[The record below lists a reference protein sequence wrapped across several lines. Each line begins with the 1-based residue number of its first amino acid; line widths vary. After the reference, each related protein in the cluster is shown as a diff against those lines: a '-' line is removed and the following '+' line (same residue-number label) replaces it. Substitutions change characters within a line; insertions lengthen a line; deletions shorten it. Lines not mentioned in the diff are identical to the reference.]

1 MKNKIHILLLISIL
15 NILLLTACEGIS
27 QKQYFLKPDSYK
39 NTSKIKDNDETIKI
53 ATFSDAENGNLGQI
67 IVLALEDAGFTIED
81 KSQTIGSS
89 TLLRETYQQKL
100 ADITIEYTGNAM
112 FQMENEGNSVW
123 QDYEKGYETAR
134 EFFKYKYNIDM
145 LHPVSAKNSELLV
158 VTKEFS
164 DENEIKDMWDFSSYV
179 NNGGDIVLSA
189 YEYWTKCEQG
199 LTAFEKVYGFS
210 IPTNNIITKDI
221 SLNDLVDG
229 KNGLNCAIV
238 FTTEGKI
245 EELGLVIIDDPESVS
260 PIFSPAPMI
269 DSRTLEKHPEIE
281 EILTPIFKS
290 LETEDLIQMNY
301 KHQSQGMTCK
311 EIAQEYLLEK
321 GFIQ

>member
-1 MKNKIHILLLISIL
+1 M
-15 NILLLTACEGIS
+15 
-27 QKQYFLKPDSYK
+27 
-39 NTSKIKDNDETIKI
+39 
-53 ATFSDAENGNLGQI
+53 
-67 IVLALEDAGFTIED
+67 
-81 KSQTIGSS
+81 
-89 TLLRETYQQKL
+89 
-100 ADITIEYTGNAM
+100 
-112 FQMENEGNSVW
+112 
-123 QDYEKGYETAR
+123 
-134 EFFKYKYNIDM
+134 
-145 LHPVSAKNSELLV
+145 
-158 VTKEFS
+158 
-164 DENEIKDMWDFSSYV
+164 
-179 NNGGDIVLSA
+179 
-189 YEYWTKCEQG
+189 
-199 LTAFEKVYGFS
+199 
-210 IPTNNIITKDI
+210 
-221 SLNDLVDG
+221 NDLVDG

>member
-67 IVLALEDAGFTIED
+67 IVLALEDAGFTIKD
-81 KSQTIGSS
+81 KSHTIGSS

-145 LHPVSAKNSELLV
+145 YTLLV
-158 VTKEFS
+158 QKIQNCWLLLKNFPMKMKLK
-164 DENEIKDMWDFSSYV
+164 ICGIF
-179 NNGGDIVLSA
+179 L
-189 YEYWTKCEQG
+189 
-199 LTAFEKVYGFS
+199 LT
-210 IPTNNIITKDI
+210 
-221 SLNDLVDG
+221 
-229 KNGLNCAIV
+229 
-238 FTTEGKI
+238 
-245 EELGLVIIDDPESVS
+245 
-260 PIFSPAPMI
+260 
-269 DSRTLEKHPEIE
+269 
-281 EILTPIFKS
+281 
-290 LETEDLIQMNY
+290 
-301 KHQSQGMTCK
+301 
-311 EIAQEYLLEK
+311 
-321 GFIQ
+321 